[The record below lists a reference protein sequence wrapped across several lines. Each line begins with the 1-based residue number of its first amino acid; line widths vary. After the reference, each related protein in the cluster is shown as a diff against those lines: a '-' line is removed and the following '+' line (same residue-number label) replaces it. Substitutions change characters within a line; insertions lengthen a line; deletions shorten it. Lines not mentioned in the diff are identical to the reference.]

1 MIQSSHHH
9 RPNRLLVTG
18 ANGFIGSR
26 VLDRLAAE
34 CCEAVGAVRQG
45 AMKHPGWTKWMHG
58 PDLGPD
64 ADWEPLLTGTDVVI
78 HTAAR
83 VHMMQEDSNTAGE
96 AHRLVNTQGTLAL
109 ARQAAAAGVRR
120 FIFISTI
127 KVMGEQ
133 SRRPFRAGD
142 TPAPSDAYA
151 RSKLDAE
158 QGLEA
163 IGHESGMEWV
173 IIRPPLVYGPGVGGN
188 FATLVKWLARG
199 IPLPL
204 GAIDNRRSL
213 VARDNLVDLIATC
226 VDHPAAANRTFMVS
240 DGEDL
245 STTALIRRL
254 SEAMEIR
261 PWLIPV
267 PARAL
272 LRVGRLLGQ
281 GPLLERLCGDLQ
293 VDIEDTK
300 SRLGWHPRIDVD
312 TGLRQALMEPR

>member
-1 MIQSSHHH
+1 MATPELADQ
-9 RPNRLLVTG
+9 
-18 ANGFIGSR
+18 A
-26 VLDRLAAE
+26 AAE
-34 CCEAVGAVRQG
+34 GREVVGAVRQG
-45 AMKHPGWTKWMHG
+45 AIKHPGWVQG
-58 PDLGPD
+58 PALGPD
-64 ADWEPLLTGTDVVI
+64 ANWAPLLVGTDVVV

-83 VHMMQEDSNTAGE
+83 VHMMQEDPATAGE
-96 AHRLVNTQGTLAL
+96 AHARVNTQGTLAL

-133 SRRPFRAGD
+133 SRLPFRACD
-142 TPAPSDAYA
+142 PPAPSDAYA

-158 QGLEA
+158 QGLVA
-163 IGHESGMEWV
+163 ISHASGMEWV

-226 VDHPAAANRTFMVS
+226 VDHPAAANRAILVS
-240 DGEDL
+240 DDDDL
-245 STTALIRRL
+245 STTALIRHL
-254 SEAMEIR
+254 SEAMAVT

-267 PARAL
+267 PVRTLMA
-272 LRVGRLLGQ
+272 VGTLLGKR
-281 GPLLERLCGDLQ
+281 PLLERLCCDLQ

-300 SRLGWHPRIDVD
+300 NCLNWHPKIDVD
-312 TGLRQALMEPR
+312 TGLRQALRKAP